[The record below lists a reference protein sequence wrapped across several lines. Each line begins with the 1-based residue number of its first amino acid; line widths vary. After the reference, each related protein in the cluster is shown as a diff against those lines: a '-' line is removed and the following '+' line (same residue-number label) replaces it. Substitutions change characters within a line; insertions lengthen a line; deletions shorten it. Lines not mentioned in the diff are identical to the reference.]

1 MCYQRFRL
9 NAIKG
14 LTDEIFFDTYEDM
27 REYYNQ
33 LLRHNEERYQ
43 RSDISYV
50 PDLSGYPSFTHL
62 VNEDAL
68 DRYEILSQENY
79 FRDALRK
86 MSNLPSDIDVDTLPN
101 DSVRGLLLDLLAKQ
115 SREAIRQPESI
126 ENNSFP
132 SGHWYMCTMTNK
144 PDDSLALCMERYKKV
159 LLYFSQQRIQVYLA
173 SLEKSNIYH
182 IHFAIRSRA
191 YLKNE
196 GRDLSKLCGVIV
208 KFERRVNSLKKF
220 NGLMKYVT
228 KRDYEDAKSSTC
240 VELLIDKAQY
250 VEGKGYC
257 LDSELDTA
265 FNQSL
270 VD

>member
-1 MCYQRFRL
+1 MSYQKFRL
-9 NAIKG
+9 NAIEG
-14 LTDEIFFDTYEDM
+14 LTDDTFFDSYEDM
-27 REYYNQ
+27 MTYYSR
-33 LLRHNEERYQ
+33 LLCQNEERYQ
-43 RSDISYV
+43 RDDISYV
-50 PDLSGYPSFTHL
+50 RELPAYPHFTHL
-62 VNEDAL
+62 VDEDAL
-68 DRYEILSQENY
+68 DTYEMLS
-79 FRDALRK
+79 RDNHYRESLRK

-101 DSVRGLLLDLLAKQ
+101 DSVRGLLLDLLIKQ

-144 PDDSLALCMERYKKV
+144 PNDSVSVCMERYKKG
-159 LLYFSQQRIQVYLA
+159 LSYFQQQKIQVYLA

-240 VELLIDKAQY
+240 VELLIDKAHY
-250 VEGKGYC
+250 VEGKGYI
-257 LDSELDTA
+257 LDAILDTE